1 MNKTL
6 KEQLKEWQ
14 RQHREIK
21 KYGVKKKK
29 HPKLEPL
36 TERDIKELMGINRPI
51 YKRKKGGAFKQR

>member
-21 KYGVKKKK
+21 KYGVKKKRQSK
-29 HPKLEPL
+29 SEHL
-36 TERDIKELMGINRPI
+36 TERDIKDLMGINRPV